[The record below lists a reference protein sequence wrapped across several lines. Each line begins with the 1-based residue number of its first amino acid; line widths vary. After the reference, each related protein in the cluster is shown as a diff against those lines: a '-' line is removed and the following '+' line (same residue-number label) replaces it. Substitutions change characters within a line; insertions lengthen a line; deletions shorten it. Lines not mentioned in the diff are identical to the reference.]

1 MVQNYTRGGRELS
14 AAALQAQFLAAFQ
27 AGRCREQVSQLLANH
42 AYAQRLDDTEN
53 ADAYAQM
60 DAWALARRLDLAF
73 CGLASLPARIVDA
86 RTSHVRKLDLERNQL
101 EEIDAVV
108 GMTSLYE
115 LRAGH
120 NRIARIPP
128 GLPSALS
135 QLRTL
140 SLADNRIAEVPP
152 DIGSLKKLT
161 CGARARALSLRAS
174 LAGARL
180 RASLTRAPL
189 PRARSLSRRRARS
202 FLNLHGNLLEQVPP
216 PVVWTEMK
224 KLKTLYIGGN
234 CLPLPDHVNILTAPQ
249 AF

>member
-161 CGARARALSLRAS
+161 CGARARKT
-174 LAGARL
+174 AGGDGR
-180 RASLTRAPL
+180 
-189 PRARSLSRRRARS
+189 
-202 FLNLHGNLLEQVPP
+202 
-216 PVVWTEMK
+216 
-224 KLKTLYIGGN
+224 
-234 CLPLPDHVNILTAPQ
+234 
-249 AF
+249 